1 MRNLIYQRVSWHI
14 IPPYWMKSAYF
25 DYRINSA
32 MYVIF
37 PLNYIVQFVWFLNL
51 AWCKFKSKPSW
62 IDKKALEYA
71 SEMKKI
77 DIQRTMEEWKKL

>member
-1 MRNLIYQRVSWHI
+1 MKNLIYRRVQSYI
-14 IPPYWMKSAYF
+14 VPPYWMKSAYF

-32 MYVIF
+32 MYVVF

-71 SEMKKI
+71 NELKKI
-77 DIQRTMEEWKKL
+77 DIQRTLEEWKK

>member
-1 MRNLIYQRVSWHI
+1 
-14 IPPYWMKSAYF
+14 MKSAYLK
-25 DYRINSA
+25 YETNSA
-32 MYVIF
+32 MYVVF

-51 AWCKFKSKPSW
+51 TWCKFRTKPSW